1 MNIRRLRFISVSL
14 VLATSASFLAACASS
29 GGSSSGGSYSNVT
42 FTTISP
48 NTVIT
53 PGAPMNPFNA
63 TSNVFPSFDSM
74 TLAWNANNSADPNQE
89 LPGLAESWSL
99 SANGESLTVHLQP
112 GAKWSNGKPV
122 TATDVVDSAAIWFA
136 EGLASVYNLGSVKAD
151 NSTTVTFTQAPGV
164 FNNLFE
170 TVLGEGSGS
179 STSTNDWIVPSSEY
193 GKLLPANIWSTI
205 AASLGTGAAKTAAV
219 TALTD
224 LGKTIASYAPK
235 TDISAGPF
243 YIKRLNNSQALL
255 VKNPDFYAASK
266 VHVGNVIMEHDGTNQ
281 QIASL
286 LESSTLDTSPFVAM
300 SSSVNSQIV
309 AAGNKKITWPALVA
323 SAIAFDENDAP
334 YNNVKVR
341 QALAY
346 VLNRPAI
353 QQVGEPVVGT
363 PSGTTAGAVT
373 AALPDYLTSSQQSSL
388 NSYAPS
394 TATATSLLT
403 SAGLTQKG
411 GRWYL
416 PNGKAW
422 TITLPVAQGFSDW
435 QDASSVIKSE
445 LDSFGIP
452 TTITS
457 GPQWPQYQDNNLF
470 VGKYPVAWWLIA
482 LGPGA
487 NPTFSRIYGKFDGY
501 VGIGSSL
508 TRYPTG
514 NPAAYNFF
522 NTPNTVTVPGVGT
535 VDPGS
540 LTARLAALQLG
551 TPAGLA
557 QQKQISAELV
567 HTINYEVPVVQ
578 LWDYVSLAYVNS
590 KRFTDYPASTMLL
603 GQNPGVWMADGY
615 VQAK

>member
-1 MNIRRLRFISVSL
+1 MNIRRLRFVSVSL
-14 VLATSASFLAACASS
+14 AAATSVSMIAACSSSPASS
-29 GGSSSGGSYSNVT
+29 GDAYSNVT

-74 TLAWNANNSADPNQE
+74 TLAWNANNSADPTQE
-89 LPGLAESWSL
+89 LPGLAQSWSL

-136 EGLASVYNLGSVKAD
+136 EGLASGYNLGSVKAD

-164 FNNLFE
+164 SNNLFE
-170 TVLGEGSGS
+170 TVLGQPSGYT
-179 STSTNDWIVPSSEY
+179 TSANDWIVPSFEY
-193 GKLLPANIWSTI
+193 GKLLPASIWSTI

-219 TALTD
+219 TTLTN
-224 LGKTIASYAPK
+224 LGKTIAAYAPK

-266 VHVGNVIMEHDGTNQ
+266 VHVGNVIMEHDGTDQ

-300 SSSVNSQIV
+300 SSSVNAQIV

-323 SAIAFDENDAP
+323 SAIAFDEHDPP

-363 PSGTTAGAVT
+363 PSATTAGAVT

-394 TATATSLLT
+394 TATAASLLK

-411 GRWYL
+411 GQWYL
-416 PNGKAW
+416 PDGKPW

-452 TTITS
+452 TTITA
-457 GPQWPQYQDNNLF
+457 GPAWTDYQFNNLYL
-470 VGKYPVAWWLIA
+470 GKYPVAWWLIA

-501 VGIGSSL
+501 VGIGSSPS
-508 TRYPTG
+508 RYSTG

-522 NTPNTVTVPGVGT
+522 NTPNSVTVPGVGT
-535 VDPGS
+535 VDPGA
-540 LTARLAALQLG
+540 LNAQLAALNLG

-557 QQKQISAELV
+557 QQKQIASELV
-567 HTINYEVPVVQ
+567 KTINYEVPVVQ
-578 LWDYVSLAYVNS
+578 LWDYVSLAYVNN
-590 KRFTDYPASTMLL
+590 KRFTDYPTSTAML
-603 GQNPGVWMADGY
+603 GQNPGVWMTDGY

>member
-1 MNIRRLRFISVSL
+1 MKNRRLRYVSASL
-14 VLATSASFLAACASS
+14 AAATSVTMIAACSS
-29 GGSSSGGSYSNVT
+29 TPSSNGNSYSNVT

-53 PGAPMNPFNA
+53 AGAPMNPFNA

-74 TLAWNANNSADPNQE
+74 ALAWNTGNSADPTQE
-89 LPGLAESWSL
+89 YPGLAQSWSL

-112 GAKWSNGKPV
+112 AAKWSNGKPV

-136 EGLASVYNLGSVKAD
+136 EGLAAGYNLGTVKAD
-151 NSTTVTFTQAPGV
+151 NSTTVTFTQAPGPN
-164 FNNLFE
+164 NNLFE
-170 TVLGEGSGS
+170 TVLGESSGS
-179 STSTNDWIVPSSEY
+179 TTSTNDWIVPSFEY
-193 GKLLPANIWSTI
+193 GKLLPASIWSTI

-219 TALTD
+219 TTLTD

-266 VHVGNVIMEHDGTNQ
+266 VHVGNVIMDHDGTNQ

-309 AAGNKKITWPALVA
+309 AAGNKKLTWPALVA
-323 SAIAFDENDAP
+323 SAISFDENDSP

-353 QQVGEPVVGT
+353 QEVGEPVVGT
-363 PSGTTAGAVT
+363 PSATTAGAVS
-373 AALPDYLTSSQQSSL
+373 AALPDYLTQAQQSSL

-394 TATATSLLT
+394 TATATSLLK
-403 SAGLTQKG
+403 SAGLTKKG
-411 GRWYL
+411 GQWYL
-416 PNGKAW
+416 PGGKAW

-435 QDASSVIKSE
+435 SNASSVIKAE

-457 GPQWPQYQDNNLF
+457 GPAWTNYQFNDLYL
-470 VGKYPVAWWLIA
+470 GKYPVAWWLIA

-501 VGIGSSL
+501 VGIGSSP

-514 NPAAYNFF
+514 NAAAYNFF

-535 VDPGS
+535 VNPGS
-540 LTARLAALQLG
+540 LTAELAALNLN
-551 TPAGLA
+551 TSSGLA
-557 QQKQISAELV
+557 QQKQIAGELV
-567 HTINYEVPVVQ
+567 KTINYEVPVVQ
-578 LWDYVSLAYVNS
+578 LWDYVGLAYINN
-590 KRFTDYPASTMLL
+590 KRFKDFPGSTVMLS
-603 GQNPGVWMADGY
+603 QNPGVWMANGY

>member
-1 MNIRRLRFISVSL
+1 MNIRRLRVITL
-14 VLATSASFLAACASS
+14 PLALATTVTVVAAC
-29 GGSSSGGSYSNVT
+29 SSSGPSSSGAT

-89 LPGLAESWSL
+89 LPGLAQSWSL
-99 SANGESLTVHLQP
+99 SANGRSLTVHLQP

-136 EGLASVYNLGSVKAD
+136 EGLASGYNLGSAKAD
-151 NSTTVTFTQAPGV
+151 NSTTVTFTQAPGA

-179 STSTNDWIVPSSEY
+179 STSTNDWIVPSFEY

-205 AASLGTGAAKTAAV
+205 AASLGTGSGKTAAV
-219 TALTD
+219 TTLTN
-224 LGKTIASYAPK
+224 LGKRIAAYAPK

-255 VKNPDFYAASK
+255 VQNPDFYAASK
-266 VHVGNVIMEHDGTNQ
+266 VHVSNVIMEHDSTNQ

-300 SSSVNSQIV
+300 SSSVNARIV

-323 SAIAFDENDAP
+323 SAIAFDENVAP

-346 VLNRPAI
+346 VLNRTAI

-363 PSGTTAGAVT
+363 PAKTTIGAVS
-373 AALPDYLTSSQQSSL
+373 AALPDYLTPAQESAL
-388 NSYAPS
+388 NPYSPNTK
-394 TATATSLLT
+394 TATTLLE
-403 SAGLTQKG
+403 SAGLTLKSGQ
-411 GRWYL
+411 WYL
-416 PNGKAW
+416 PNGQAW

-452 TTITS
+452 TTITT
-457 GPQWPQYQDNNLF
+457 GPQWPQYQLNLF
-470 VGKYPVAWWLIA
+470 AGQYPVAWWLIA

-487 NPTFSRIYGKFDGY
+487 NPTFSRIYGAYDGY
-501 VGIGSSL
+501 VGVGSEL
-508 TRYPTG
+508 TRYATG
-514 NPAAYNFF
+514 NAAAKNFF

-535 VDPGS
+535 VDPGA
-540 LTARLAALQLG
+540 LTAQLAELQLG
-551 TPAGLA
+551 TSAGLA
-557 QQKQISAELV
+557 RQKQIASELV
-567 HTINYEVPVVQ
+567 KTINYEVPVVQ
-578 LWDYVSLAYVNS
+578 LWDYVSLAYINT
-590 KRFTDYPASTMLL
+590 KRFTDFPSSTTLL

-615 VQAK
+615 LQAK

>member
-1 MNIRRLRFISVSL
+1 MNIRRLRVITL
-14 VLATSASFLAACASS
+14 PLAAATTVAVVAACSS
-29 GGSSSGGSYSNVT
+29 SPSNGGSDSNVT

-89 LPGLAESWSL
+89 LPGLAQSWSL
-99 SANGESLTVHLQP
+99 SANGRSLTVHLQP

-136 EGLASVYNLGSVKAD
+136 EGLASGYNLGSVKAD
-151 NSTTVTFTQAPGV
+151 NSTTVTFTQAPGA

-179 STSTNDWIVPSSEY
+179 STSTNDWIVPSFEY

-205 AASLGTGAAKTAAV
+205 AASLGTGSAKTAAV
-219 TALTD
+219 TTLTN
-224 LGKTIASYAPK
+224 LGKKIAAYAPK

-243 YIKRLNNSQALL
+243 TIKRLNNSQALL

-266 VHVGNVIMEHDGTNQ
+266 VHVGNVIMEHDSTNQ

-300 SSSVNSQIV
+300 SSSVNAQIV

-323 SAIAFDENDAP
+323 SAIAFDENVAP

-346 VLNRPAI
+346 VLNRTAI
-353 QQVGEPVVGT
+353 QRVGEPVVGT
-363 PSGTTAGAVT
+363 PSKTTIGAVS
-373 AALPDYLTSSQQSSL
+373 AALPDYLTPAQEAAL
-388 NSYAPS
+388 NPYSPS
-394 TATATSLLT
+394 TATATSLLQ
-403 SAGLTQKG
+403 SAGLTLKG
-411 GRWYL
+411 GQWYL
-416 PNGKAW
+416 PNGTAW
-422 TITLPVAQGFSDW
+422 TITLPVAEGFSDW

-452 TTITS
+452 TTITA
-457 GPQWPQYQDNNLF
+457 GPQWPQYQLNLF
-470 VGKYPVAWWLIA
+470 AGQYPVAWWLIA

-487 NPTFSRIYGKFDGY
+487 NPTFSRIYGAYDGY
-501 VGIGSSL
+501 VGVGSAL
-508 TRYPTG
+508 TRYATG
-514 NPAAYNFF
+514 NAAAKNFF

-535 VDPGS
+535 VDPGA
-540 LTARLAALQLG
+540 LTAQLAELQLG
-551 TPAGLA
+551 TSAGLA
-557 QQKQISAELV
+557 QQKQIASELV
-567 HTINYEVPVVQ
+567 KTINYEVPVVQ
-578 LWDYVSLAYVNS
+578 LWDYVSLAYINT
-590 KRFTDYPASTMLL
+590 KRFTDFPSSTTLL

-615 VQAK
+615 LQAK

>member
-1 MNIRRLRFISVSL
+1 MNIRRLRVITL
-14 VLATSASFLAACASS
+14 PLALATTVTVVAACSS
-29 GGSSSGGSYSNVT
+29 SGSSSSGAT

-74 TLAWNANNSADPNQE
+74 TLAWNANNSADPDQE
-89 LPGLAESWSL
+89 LPGLAQSWSV
-99 SANGESLTVHLQP
+99 SANGRSLTVHLQP

-122 TATDVVDSAAIWFA
+122 TTTDVVDSAAIWFA
-136 EGLASVYNLGSVKAD
+136 EGLASGYNLGSVKAD
-151 NSTTVTFTQAPGV
+151 NSSTVTFTQAPGA

-170 TVLGEGSGS
+170 TVLGESSGS
-179 STSTNDWIVPSSEY
+179 STNTNDWIVPSFEY

-205 AASLGTGAAKTAAV
+205 AASLGTGTAKTAAV
-219 TALTD
+219 TALTN
-224 LGKTIASYAPK
+224 LGKRIAAYSPK

-255 VKNPDFYAASK
+255 VANPDFYAASK
-266 VHVGNVIMEHDGTNQ
+266 VHVANVIMEHDSTNQ

-300 SSSVNSQIV
+300 SSSVNAQIV
-309 AAGNKKITWPALVA
+309 RAGNKKITWPALVA
-323 SAIAFDENDAP
+323 SAIAFDENIAP

-346 VLNRPAI
+346 VLNRTAI

-363 PSGTTAGAVT
+363 PAKTTIGAVS
-373 AALPDYLTSSQQSSL
+373 AALPDYLTPAQESAL
-388 NSYAPS
+388 NPYSPS
-394 TATATSLLT
+394 TKTATTLLE
-403 SAGLTQKG
+403 SAGLTLKSGQ
-411 GRWYL
+411 WYL
-416 PNGKAW
+416 PNGQAW

-452 TTITS
+452 TTITT
-457 GPQWPQYQDNNLF
+457 GPQWPQYQLNLF
-470 VGKYPVAWWLIA
+470 AGQYPVAWWLIA

-487 NPTFSRIYGKFDGY
+487 NPTFSRIYGAYDGY
-501 VGIGSSL
+501 VGVGSSL
-508 TRYPTG
+508 TRYATG
-514 NPAAYNFF
+514 NAAAKNFF

-535 VDPGS
+535 VDPGA
-540 LTARLAALQLG
+540 LTAQLAELQLG
-551 TPAGLA
+551 TSAGLA
-557 QQKQISAELV
+557 QQKQIASELV
-567 HTINYEVPVVQ
+567 KTINYEVPVVQ
-578 LWDYVSLAYVNS
+578 LWDYVSLAYINT
-590 KRFTDYPASTMLL
+590 KRFTDFPSSTTLL

-615 VQAK
+615 LQAK

>member
-1 MNIRRLRFISVSL
+1 MNNRRLRFASASL
-14 VLATSASFLAACASS
+14 AAATSVTMIAACSS
-29 GGSSSGGSYSNVT
+29 SPSSSGNSYSNVT

-74 TLAWNANNSADPNQE
+74 TLAWNANDSANPNLE
-89 LPGLAESWSL
+89 LPGLAQSWSL
-99 SANGESLTVHLQP
+99 SSNGQSLTVHLQP

-136 EGLASVYNLGSVKAD
+136 EGLAPGYNLGSVKAD
-151 NSTTVTFTQAPGV
+151 NSTTVTFTQAPGS

-179 STSTNDWIVPSSEY
+179 STNTNDWIVPSFEY

-205 AASLGTGAAKTAAV
+205 ATSLGTGAGKTAAV
-219 TALTD
+219 TTLTN

-266 VHVGNVIMEHDGTNQ
+266 VRVGNVIMDHDSTNQ

-286 LESSTLDTSPFVAM
+286 LESSSLDTSPFVAM

-323 SAIAFDENDAP
+323 SAIAFDENVAP

-346 VLNRPAI
+346 VLNRTAI

-363 PSGTTAGAVT
+363 PSKTTIGAVS
-373 AALPDYLTSSQQSSL
+373 AALPDYLSTSQESSL

-394 TATATSLLT
+394 TTAAASLLKG
-403 SAGLTQKG
+403 AGLTQKG
-411 GRWYL
+411 GQWYL
-416 PNGKAW
+416 PGGKAW

-452 TTITS
+452 TTITA
-457 GPQWPQYQDNNLF
+457 GPQWPQYQLNLF
-470 VGKYPVAWWLIA
+470 AGKYPVAWWLIA

-487 NPTFSRIYGKFDGY
+487 NPTFSRIYGAYDGY
-501 VGIGSSL
+501 VGVGSAV

-514 NPAAYNFF
+514 NAAAKNFF

-535 VDPGS
+535 VNPGS
-540 LTARLAALQLG
+540 LTAQLASLQLG
-551 TPAGLA
+551 TSAGLS
-557 QQKQISAELV
+557 QQKQIASELV
-567 HTINYEVPVVQ
+567 QTINYEVPVVQ
-578 LWDYVSLAYVNS
+578 LWDYVSLAYVNG
-590 KRFTDYPASTMLL
+590 KRFSDFPTSTTLL
-603 GQNPGVWMADGY
+603 GQNPGVWMADGFL
-615 VQAK
+615 QAK

>member
-1 MNIRRLRFISVSL
+1 MSL
-14 VLATSASFLAACASS
+14 SLAVATSAAVVAAC
-29 GGSSSGGSYSNVT
+29 SSSPSSSSNSYSNVT

-74 TLAWNANNSADPNQE
+74 TLAWNANDSANPNLE
-89 LPGLAESWSL
+89 LPGLAKSWSL
-99 SANGESLTVHLQP
+99 SANGKLLTVHLQP

-136 EGLASVYNLGSVKAD
+136 EGLASGYNLGSVKAD

-179 STSTNDWIVPSSEY
+179 STSTNDWIVPSFEY
-193 GKLLPANIWSTI
+193 GRLLPANIWSTI
-205 AASLGTGAAKTAAV
+205 TASLGTGAAKTAAV
-219 TALTD
+219 TTLTN
-224 LGKTIASYAPK
+224 LGKTIAAYSPK

-255 VKNPDFYAASK
+255 VKNPYFYGASK
-266 VHVGNVIMEHDGTNQ
+266 VHVGSVVMDHDSTNQ

-286 LESSTLDTSPFVAM
+286 LESSALDTSPFVAM

-323 SAIAFDENDAP
+323 SAIAFDENVAP

-346 VLNRPAI
+346 VLNRTAI

-363 PSGTTAGAVT
+363 PAKTTIGAVS
-373 AALPDYLTSSQQSSL
+373 AALPDYLTPSQESSL

-394 TATATSLLT
+394 TATATSLLK
-403 SAGLTQKG
+403 SAGLTKKG
-411 GRWYL
+411 GQWYL

-452 TTITS
+452 TTIAT
-457 GPQWPQYQDNNLF
+457 GPQWPQYQLDLF
-470 VGKYPVAWWLIA
+470 AGKYPVAWWLIA

-487 NPTFSRIYGKFDGY
+487 NPTFSRIYGAYDGY
-501 VGIGSSL
+501 VGEGSSL

-514 NPAAYNFF
+514 NAAAKNFF

-535 VDPGS
+535 VDPGA
-540 LTARLAALQLG
+540 LTAQLAGLQLG
-551 TPAGLA
+551 TTPGLA
-557 QQKQISAELV
+557 QQKQISAELIKA
-567 HTINYEVPVVQ
+567 INYEVPVVQ
-578 LWDYVSLAYVNS
+578 LWDYVSLAYING
-590 KRFTDYPASTMLL
+590 KRFTDFPSSTTLL

-615 VQAK
+615 LQAK

>member
-1 MNIRRLRFISVSL
+1 MKIRRSRFIPMSLALAMSV
-14 VLATSASFLAACASS
+14 SFLAAC
-29 GGSSSGGSYSNVT
+29 SSSGGSGSGAYSNVT

-74 TLAWNANNSADPNQE
+74 TLAWNANSSQNPDQE
-89 LPGLAESWSL
+89 LPGLAQSWSL
-99 SANGESLTVHLQP
+99 SPNGESLTVHLQP
-112 GAKWSNGKPV
+112 NAKWSDGKPV

-136 EGLASVYNLGSVKAD
+136 EGLAAGYNLGTVKAD
-151 NSTTVTFTQAPGV
+151 NSSTVTFTQAPGV
-164 FNNLFE
+164 NNNLFE
-170 TVLGEGSGS
+170 TVLGESSGS
-179 STSTNDWIVPSSEY
+179 TTNTNDWIVPASEY
-193 GKLLPANIWSTI
+193 GKLLPGNIWSTI
-205 AASLGTGAAKTAAV
+205 AASLGTGAAKTAA
-219 TALTD
+219 TTTLTN

-255 VKNPDFYAASK
+255 VKNQDFYAAGK
-266 VHVGNVIMEHDGTNQ
+266 VRVGNVVMEHDGTNQ

-300 SSSVNSQIV
+300 SSSVSSQIQ

-323 SAIAFDENDAP
+323 SAISFDENDAP
-334 YNNVKVR
+334 YSNVKVR

-363 PSGTTAGAVT
+363 PSTTIAGAVS
-373 AALPDYLTSSQQSSL
+373 AALPDYLTPAQQSGL
-388 NSYAPS
+388 NPYAPS
-394 TATATSLLT
+394 TTKAAALLK

-411 GRWYL
+411 GQWYL

-435 QDASSVIKSE
+435 SDASSVIKSE

-452 TTITS
+452 TTIAT
-457 GPQWPQYQDNNLF
+457 GPQWPAYQFSNLYL
-470 VGKYPVAWWLIA
+470 GKYPVAWWLIA

-501 VGIGSSL
+501 VGVGSSP

-535 VDPGS
+535 VNPGS
-540 LTARLAALQLG
+540 LTAQLAALDLG
-551 TPAGLA
+551 TAAGLA

-567 HTINYEVPVVQ
+567 RTINYEVPVVQ
-578 LWDYVSLAYVNS
+578 LWDYVSLAYINN
-590 KRFTDYPASTMLL
+590 KRFTDYPTSTTLL
-603 GQNPGVWMADGY
+603 GQNPGVWMTDGY

>member
-1 MNIRRLRFISVSL
+1 MKIRRSRFIPMSLALAMSV
-14 VLATSASFLAACASS
+14 SFLAAC
-29 GGSSSGGSYSNVT
+29 SSSGGSGSGAYSNVT

-74 TLAWNANNSADPNQE
+74 TLAWNANSSQNPDQE
-89 LPGLAESWSL
+89 LPGLAQSWSL
-99 SANGESLTVHLQP
+99 SPNGESLTVHLQP
-112 GAKWSNGKPV
+112 NAKWSDGKPV

-136 EGLASVYNLGSVKAD
+136 EGLAAGYNLGTVKAD
-151 NSTTVTFTQAPGV
+151 NSSTVTFTQAPGV
-164 FNNLFE
+164 NNNLFE
-170 TVLGEGSGS
+170 TVLGESSGS
-179 STSTNDWIVPSSEY
+179 TTNTNDWIVPASEY
-193 GKLLPANIWSTI
+193 GKLLPGNIWSTI
-205 AASLGTGAAKTAAV
+205 AASLGTGAAKTAA
-219 TALTD
+219 TTTLTN

-255 VKNPDFYAASK
+255 VKNQDFYAASK
-266 VHVGNVIMEHDGTNQ
+266 VRVGNVVMEHDGTNQ

-300 SSSVNSQIV
+300 SSSVSSQIQ

-323 SAIAFDENDAP
+323 SAISFDENDAP
-334 YNNVKVR
+334 YSNVKVR

-363 PSGTTAGAVT
+363 PSTTIAGAVS
-373 AALPDYLTSSQQSSL
+373 AALPDYLTPAQQSGL
-388 NSYAPS
+388 NPYAPS
-394 TATATSLLT
+394 TTKAAALLK

-411 GRWYL
+411 GQWYL

-435 QDASSVIKSE
+435 SDASSVIKSE

-452 TTITS
+452 TTIAT
-457 GPQWPQYQDNNLF
+457 GPQWPAYQFGNLYL
-470 VGKYPVAWWLIA
+470 GKYPVAWWLIA

-501 VGIGSSL
+501 VGVGSSP

-535 VDPGS
+535 VNPGS
-540 LTARLAALQLG
+540 LTAQLAALDLG
-551 TPAGLA
+551 TAAGLA

-567 HTINYEVPVVQ
+567 RTINYEVPVVQ
-578 LWDYVSLAYVNS
+578 LWDYVSLAYINN
-590 KRFTDYPASTMLL
+590 KRFTDYPTSTTLL
-603 GQNPGVWMADGY
+603 GQNPGVWMTDGY